1 MSLGLVKMWLS
12 FVAMGFMIV
21 ASLLI
26 LLSRTKLKGIFRGIV
41 SFIATCLFI
50 FGGLLMVLVIS
61 SGPGT

>member
-1 MSLGLVKMWLS
+1 MSLGLIKMWLS

-26 LLSRTKLKGIFRGIV
+26 LLSRAKFRGVLRGLV
-41 SFIATCLFI
+41 SFVATCLFI
-50 FGGLLMVLVIS
+50 IGGLLMVLVIS